1 MERLMST
8 AFRSKSTPRKSGSF
22 FSKTN
27 LAAFSVLP
35 AHTLT
40 RVQDSSHPQVELEAD
55 LRDKK
60 MHSLGQENL
69 SVPFFDPLVATRQRK
84 GDHCQRK
91 TKQLQRKAV
100 NLQLQSEPSDE
111 KPLVSDAALLACLL
125 LSPLPLKPFCFS
137 ETVEQKGGRS
147 GGGGASGSW
156 TPAPAPGITPPA
168 PPPPVPTSEMFFHGS
183 TWRIAQSIP
192 GNVKAIGGGDFGQGF
207 YTHHDLDTSRA
218 EDRARWE
225 GCRLCQKMSPAERYA
240 GVISFEVPTTAYRSL
255 FTSRKS
261 FGLTSTWQKD
271 YAAKQKA
278 WLNFVSGRGRG
289 REAEPSFD
297 PAHMSWRHLRV
308 DPPPGQDYF
317 LMEGPMYKGVEGLP
331 GTSVPPRSS
340 FDPYAE
346 GTALP
351 QQIVWNYQKA
361 MDVLN
366 ASKTTLKPFD
376 ASKECAPVDPPVSM
390 PLLNQ
395 STMED
400 PTALEAAQIE
410 LTGF

>member
-1 MERLMST
+1 MERLISP
-8 AFRSKSTPRKSGSF
+8 ALRPISNPGKSGCF
-22 FSKTN
+22 FSKAN
-27 LAAFSVLP
+27 VVDFSILP
-35 AHTLT
+35 GQSFTQ
-40 RVQDSSHPQVELEAD
+40 VQDCRRPKDEQEAVS
-55 LRDKK
+55 RNKR
-60 MHSLGQENL
+60 MHTVGRENL
-69 SVPFFDPLVATRQRK
+69 SNLFFKPLVAP
-84 GDHCQRK
+84 
-91 TKQLQRKAV
+91 LQRKHCLRKNKLLQRKPV
-100 NLQLQSEPSDE
+100 NIQREKEATDE
-111 KPLVSDAALLACLL
+111 KPLISDAALLACLL
-125 LSPLPLKPFCFS
+125 LSPLPLKPLCYT
-137 ETVEQKGGRS
+137 ETAERKGGRS
-147 GGGGASGSW
+147 GGGASGSW
-156 TPAPAPGITPPA
+156 IPAPAPGITPPA
-168 PPPPVPTSEMFFHGS
+168 PPPPIPASEMFFHGS

-192 GNVKAIGGGDFGQGF
+192 GNVKPIGGGDFGQGF

-218 EDRARWE
+218 EERARWE

-255 FTSRKS
+255 FTGRKH

-271 YAAKQKA
+271 YAVRQKQ

-289 REAEPSFD
+289 REAEPTFD
-297 PAHMSWRHLRV
+297 PSHMSWRHLRV

-317 LMEGPMYKGVEGLP
+317 LIEGPMYKGVEGLP
-331 GTSVPPRSS
+331 GTSMPPRSA

-366 ASKTTLKPFD
+366 ASKTTLKQFD
-376 ASKECAPVDPPVSM
+376 ASKQCAPVDPPVSV
-390 PLLNQ
+390 PLLKQ

-400 PTALEAAQIE
+400 AAALEAAQIE